1 MLCYYKLGFDKIEV
15 RFDSNKVKAA
25 GRRKEFGKVD
35 VFDLMH
41 DIEQGLVG
49 MDIVKEDENKVV
61 FKELAE
67 INEKEF
73 DNALRRIFLLI
84 KRMGSKLDD
93 SKKVQ
98 EIDLTVN
105 RLCVYC
111 ERILTKKQIGAGS
124 KAHLHYSLVNLLEQI
139 GDEYKEISKVYSKR
153 NATAAL
159 QVNKLMELFYDC
171 NYKFSTESVQKNCSK
186 CTELKSALQSS
197 SNKVLS
203 FHLLSII
210 DLIKNGMQILI
221 ELNA

>member
-111 ERILTKKQIGAGS
+111 ERILTKKQIG
-124 KAHLHYSLVNLLEQI
+124 
-139 GDEYKEISKVYSKR
+139 DEYKEISKVYSKR

-210 DLIKNGMQILI
+210 DSIKNGMQILI